1 MIGYVTRDLDDETL
15 KFHYIKPHRVARGVY
30 FFWISNDRAFTISD
44 NDFPE
49 FKSLTWKDKP
59 LRVGF
64 NIHKANIQ
72 D

>member
-1 MIGYVTRDLDDETL
+1 MIGYVARDLDGTL
-15 KFHYIKPHRVARGVY
+15 WFHYQKPKRAMKNGDGWWYSDIGESFKIK
-30 FFWISNDRAFTISD
+30 DK
-44 NDFPE
+44 DFPE

>member
-1 MIGYVTRDLDDETL
+1 MIGYVARDLDGTL
-15 KFHYIKPHRVARGVY
+15 WFHYQKPKRNNSGE
-30 FFWISNDRAFTISD
+30 WISDADRSFEIED
-44 NDFPE
+44 KDFPE